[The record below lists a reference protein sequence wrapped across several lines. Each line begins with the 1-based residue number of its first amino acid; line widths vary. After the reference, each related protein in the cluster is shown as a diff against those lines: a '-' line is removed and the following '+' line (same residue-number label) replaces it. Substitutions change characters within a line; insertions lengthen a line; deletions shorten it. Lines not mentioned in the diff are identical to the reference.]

1 MTLIKESVMYVNVL
15 EYFRNMSLFNDQDAN
30 CRIKRPIAKSKWKHA
45 STAIVS
51 RLWTFIIVFY
61 FYFSFSL
68 FAFGLR
74 IICFLFLQYDVFLW
88 LCANWVQKTIIWNW
102 FIVFLLSFQFTV
114 LNDGTYLNSI
124 LGEDRWTTT
133 SDITTDTIVA
143 VPANNLITTCHHSLA

>member
-88 LCANWVQKTIIWNW
+88 LCANWVQKN
-102 FIVFLLSFQFTV
+102 
-114 LNDGTYLNSI
+114 
-124 LGEDRWTTT
+124 
-133 SDITTDTIVA
+133 
-143 VPANNLITTCHHSLA
+143 NNLKLVYCFPTKLSIYCTEWWYVLEFNIRWRQMNHHIWHHHWHYCCSPCE